1 VKVDDNDIAKAIQEQ
16 PGILLQG
23 EPMDPPAE
31 GAAVDRELL
40 PLSHWVPEAFDLFA
54 ERSKPEAFVP
64 WPADWSN
71 LERLVPH
78 GLLPG
83 LHILVGA
90 TGSGKTQWALQLAV
104 TAARGEPGREP
115 VPVLF
120 VALEAD
126 AGYADL
132 VARVSDMTGHGQ
144 AVGGW
149 SGIYRGEAARSG
161 ALPEVRAKAAPFI
174 QSLSLVAARGPL
186 TVDALCLLCRR
197 FADGHK
203 RTNGQPALV
212 VVDYLQRVDV
222 GAEDRRA
229 AMGRLSATLRK
240 VSTEEGLAILALS
253 STARDN
259 YGTLL
264 VELERKAGALELGK
278 LDGLRQWMPGTYSPE
293 RLVGLGKEAGELE
306 YDADTV
312 LTIVK
317 GKVSG
322 KVSGK
327 ADVHWVAVSKQ
338 RAGRADWA
346 TMRFEWTARGMAWA
360 DREPEASADREPE
373 ASAPKPRRRTEGK
386 GSTARNGNSIN
397 LLEP

>member
-1 VKVDDNDIAKAIQEQ
+1 MKVDDADMAKAIQAQ
-16 PGILLQG
+16 PEILLQG
-23 EPMDPPAE
+23 DAMDPPA
-31 GAAVDRELL
+31 VDRKLL
-40 PLSHWVPEAFDLFA
+40 PLSRWVPEAFDLFEA
-54 ERSKPEAFVP
+54 RSKSEAFVP

-104 TAARGEPGREP
+104 AAACRESGREP

-126 AGYADL
+126 ADFADL
-132 VARVSDMTGHGQ
+132 VARVSDMAGHGHS
-144 AVGGW
+144 VGGW
-149 SGIYRGEAARSG
+149 SGIYRGEAARNG
-161 ALPEVRAKAAPFI
+161 VLPAVRAKAEPFI
-174 QSLSLVAARGPL
+174 QSLSLVPERGPL
-186 TVDALCLLCRR
+186 NVEALGTLCRR

-222 GAEDRRA
+222 GSEDRRA
-229 AMGRLSATLRK
+229 AMGKLSGTLRK
-240 VSTEEGLAILALS
+240 VATEEGLAILALS
-253 STARDN
+253 STAREN

-264 VELERKAGALELGK
+264 VELQREGGQLKECK

-322 KVSGK
+322 EE
-327 ADVHWVAVSKQ
+327 DVHWLAVSKQ

-346 TMRFEWTARGMAWA
+346 PMRFEWTMRGMTWA
-360 DREPEASADREPE
+360 NREPEASA
-373 ASAPKPRRRTEGK
+373 AKPRRQAK
-386 GSTARNGNSIN
+386 SPTAGNGGAQSID
-397 LLEP
+397 LSKP